1 MQARLIGYNFKTSK
15 ISFSE
20 ILTSEW
26 CRCIDTAKELNLG
39 KWETFSGLNSF
50 FEGHEKKD
58 KVMDK
63 LRKKLNSL
71 SHSDLIL
78 LITHQVV
85 ILEQTGI
92 MVLRAIALHLKLP
105 EFYFD
110 NKVTGGNSILRAIHY
125 PPITSE
131 PKGAVRAAAHGDI
144 NLITILM
151 GASAE
156 GLEIQTRNGNWI
168 GVTAL
173 PNQVVINI
181 GDMMSRLTNDTL
193 HSSIHQVVNPP
204 KKDWGKPRFS
214 IPFFMHPRSEM
225 LLNCLPSCVSE
236 KNTKKYT
243 DITAGEFL
251 DERIKELGLKK

>member
-1 MQARLIGYNFKTSK
+1 MLLNAPKLVLGNIKFQRTFTCIVLIILFFLNAAYARSELETIRKSISANVIFLRHALAPGFGDPDNFKKQDCSTQRNLNNKGRLQARLIGHYLKAGK

-92 MVLRAIALHLKLP
+92 APKSGEMVL
-105 EFYFD
+105 Y
-110 NKVTGGNSILRAIHY
+110 NSI
-125 PPITSE
+125 T
-131 PKGAVRAAAHGDI
+131 K
-144 NLITILM
+144 
-151 GASAE
+151 
-156 GLEIQTRNGNWI
+156 QK
-168 GVTAL
+168 
-173 PNQVVINI
+173 
-181 GDMMSRLTNDTL
+181 SRYMVDN
-193 HSSIHQVVNPP
+193 
-204 KKDWGKPRFS
+204 
-214 IPFFMHPRSEM
+214 
-225 LLNCLPSCVSE
+225 
-236 KNTKKYT
+236 
-243 DITAGEFL
+243 
-251 DERIKELGLKK
+251 